1 MYKLQTGIHN
11 DIKLEE
17 FFLLAA
23 IESAVGNSGSI
34 RSETPPMLHTATLA

>member
-17 FFLLAA
+17 FFYLQQ
-23 IESAVGNSGSI
+23 
-34 RSETPPMLHTATLA
+34 